1 MTDTEFKT
9 DMLLSTAGDG
19 ARRRAVAYWLFAT
32 AALVLVMIVV
42 GGITRLTESGL
53 SMVHWQPITRWL
65 PPLTEAAWLQEFEH
79 YKQYPEYQKVN
90 HGMSLDEFKAIFAWE
105 FGHRLLGRV
114 IGLVYFLPMVAF
126 LFTGRIKWR
135 EAPWFLVLLVL
146 GGSQGALGWFM
157 VKSGLVD
164 RPDVSQYR
172 LAAHLSLAV
181 FIYVLLIWTG
191 LKWWFLSRATSFE
204 PLKGPVRT
212 SWWLLGLLSVQIVL
226 GAFVAG
232 TNAGFQYNTFP
243 LMDGSWIP
251 DGLFVFDPAWMAPFE
266 DRLTIQ
272 FLHRKLAYVIAIFA
286 LAVFV
291 LAWGGQVIRTAFA
304 VLCLV
309 FVQIVLGILT
319 LIYVVPVS
327 FGALHQAGALVVLTA
342 IVYLL
347 FSMTASGRRDTF
359 WRQNRMLP
367 T

>member
-1 MTDTEFKT
+1 MVDTGFKT

-19 ARRRAVAYWLFAT
+19 ARRRAVAYWLFVT

-53 SMVHWQPITRWL
+53 SMVHWEPLTRWL
-65 PPLTEAAWLQEFEH
+65 PPLTVEAWQREFLH
-79 YKQYPEYQKVN
+79 YQQYPEYQKVN
-90 HGMSLDEFKAIFAWE
+90 HGMTLDEFKAIFAWE

-114 IGLVYFLPMVAF
+114 MGLVYFLPMVFF
-126 LFTGRIKWR
+126 LLTGRIKWP
-135 EAPWFLVLLVL
+135 EAPWFFVLLVL
-146 GGSQGALGWFM
+146 GGSQGVLGWFM

-181 FIYVLLIWTG
+181 FIYALLIWTG
-191 LKWWFLSRATSFE
+191 LKWWFLSRVTSFQPVSG
-204 PLKGPVRT
+204 PLRLT
-212 SWWLLGLLSVQIVL
+212 WWLLGLVALQIVV

-232 TNAGFQYNTFP
+232 TNAGHQYNTFP
-243 LMDGSWIP
+243 LMDGDWIP
-251 DGLFVFDPAWMAPFE
+251 DGLFVFDPVWMAPFE

-272 FLHRKLAYVIAIFA
+272 FLHRVIGYFI
-286 LAVFV
+286 AVFSVLVLV
-291 LAWGGQVIRTAFA
+291 LAWRTKVMRMALAIF
-304 VLCLV
+304 CLV

-327 FGALHQAGALVVLTA
+327 IGALHQAGALVVLTA

-347 FSMTASGRRDTF
+347 FCMTASGRRDTF

-367 T
+367 M